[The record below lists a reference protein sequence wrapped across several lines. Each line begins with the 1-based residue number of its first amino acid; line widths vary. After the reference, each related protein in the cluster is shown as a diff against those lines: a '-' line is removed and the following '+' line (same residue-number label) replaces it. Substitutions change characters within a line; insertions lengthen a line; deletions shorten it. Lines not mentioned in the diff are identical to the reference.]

1 MSARL
6 TLHRLAAAAAATVA
20 AALLAGCASTGGA
33 DEPAQA
39 AARAATA
46 ASAIPAQLPVGA
58 GAAAAE
64 TPAIDWRSLAPDAAL
79 VALVEQALAHNLDLR
94 VAALN
99 VERAQALLAGSEAN
113 RAPVIGAGVNAQRA
127 PNSQGNQVNSYTAGV
142 QLASWEL
149 DLFGRLKAQDQAA
162 RAQWLAS
169 QAGQRAA
176 ELSLASQVIATALAL
191 RADDALLAVT
201 QRTLASREQTLK
213 LVALREQVGAASA
226 LELQAQQSLVA
237 QARATLAQ
245 ATRARAQDAATLAL
259 LVGRPVADGA
269 WALPGLSAEAQAGTA
284 ALGELAQ
291 VPVGLSSQ
299 VLLARPDVVQAEQGL
314 VAARAN
320 LAAARAALWPSV
332 TLTAQAGQ
340 AAGTLSALFESGN
353 FGYTLAANAL
363 LTIFD
368 GGRRESAINAAD
380 SAERIAV
387 AQYQRA
393 VQAAFRETADALAG
407 LATWRAQ
414 REAQAQQRD
423 LARDTDRLTE
433 LRLRQGAA
441 SALEQQESQRNLL
454 AAEQAL
460 LQVRLAELNN
470 RVALFKALGR

>member
-6 TLHRLAAAAAATVA
+6 QLHRLAAAAALV
-20 AALLAGCASTGGA
+20 ALLTGCASTGNSHG
-33 DEPAQA
+33 EAQA

-46 ASAIPAQLPVGA
+46 AGAIPAQLPVGA
-58 GAAAAE
+58 GGVAE

-79 VALVEQALAHNLDLR
+79 AALVEQALAHNLDLR

-127 PNSQGNQVNSYTAGV
+127 PNSQGNQANSYSAGV

-149 DLFGRLKAQDQAA
+149 DLFGRLKAQDEAA

-169 QAGQRAA
+169 AAGQRAA
-176 ELSLASQVIATALAL
+176 ELSLASQVMATVLAL

-201 QRTLASREQTLK
+201 QRTLASREQTLQ
-213 LVALREQVGAASA
+213 LVALRERVGAASA

-245 ATRARAQDAATLAL
+245 ATRVRAQDAATLAL

-269 WALPGLSAEAQAGTA
+269 WALPGLAAEAQAGTA

-314 VAARAN
+314 AAARAN

-340 AAGTLSALFESGN
+340 AAGTLSGLFEGGN
-353 FGYTLAANAL
+353 FAYTVAANVL
-363 LTIFD
+363 LTVFD
-368 GGRRESAINAAD
+368 GGRRESAINAAG

-393 VQAAFRETADALAG
+393 AQAAFRETADALAG

-414 REAQAQQRD
+414 REAVAQQRD
-423 LARDTDRLTE
+423 LARDTDRLTT
-433 LRLRQGAA
+433 LRLQQGAA
-441 SALEQQESQRNLL
+441 SALEQQDAQRNLL

>member
-6 TLHRLAAAAAATVA
+6 QLHRLAAAAALV
-20 AALLAGCASTGGA
+20 ALLTGCASTGNSHG
-33 DEPAQA
+33 EAQA

-46 ASAIPAQLPVGA
+46 ASAIPAQLPAGA
-58 GAAAAE
+58 GGVAE

-79 VALVEQALAHNLDLR
+79 AALVEQALAHNLDLR

-127 PNSQGNQVNSYTAGV
+127 PNSQGNQANSYSAGV

-149 DLFGRLKAQDQAA
+149 DLFGRLKAQDEAA

-169 QAGQRAA
+169 AAGQRAA
-176 ELSLASQVIATALAL
+176 ELSLASQVMATVLAL

-201 QRTLASREQTLK
+201 QRTLASREQTLQ
-213 LVALREQVGAASA
+213 LVALRERVGAASA

-269 WALPGLSAEAQAGTA
+269 WALPGLAAEAQAGTA

-340 AAGTLSALFESGN
+340 AAGTLSGLFEGGN
-353 FGYTLAANAL
+353 FAYTVAANVL
-363 LTIFD
+363 LTVFD
-368 GGRRESAINAAD
+368 GGRRESAINAAG

-393 VQAAFRETADALAG
+393 AQVAFRETADALAG

-414 REAQAQQRD
+414 REAVAQQRD
-423 LARDTDRLTE
+423 LARDTDRLTT
-433 LRLRQGAA
+433 LRLQQGAA
-441 SALEQQESQRNLL
+441 SALEQQDAQRNLL